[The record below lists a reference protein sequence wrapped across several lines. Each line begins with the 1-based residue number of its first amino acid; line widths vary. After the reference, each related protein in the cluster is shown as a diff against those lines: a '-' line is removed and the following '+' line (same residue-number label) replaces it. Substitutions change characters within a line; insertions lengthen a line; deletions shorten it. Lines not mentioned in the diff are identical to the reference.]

1 MGMVSSSL
9 KVNYHSPATS
19 TSIIRCPQAHYQMV
33 WAALTYMTA
42 LPRPIGTPVVVKVV
56 RVSGTIKMAE
66 LEVIRRAKDI
76 ILRAKMEQRG
86 GGGGIKGMG
95 AGMGMVGHIMKTV
108 EKRRE
113 EVLVRV
119 EEAEEE
125 SESE

>member
-1 MGMVSSSL
+1 
-9 KVNYHSPATS
+9 
-19 TSIIRCPQAHYQMV
+19 
-33 WAALTYMTA
+33 MTA

-76 ILRAKMEQRG
+76 ILRAKVEQRESG
-86 GGGGIKGMG
+86 DGVKEIG
-95 AGMGMVGHIMKTV
+95 AGMGMVGHIMKTL
-108 EKRRE
+108 ENRGE